1 MKIYEHL
8 KEKGADK
15 TSFIQSILSKD
26 FKGRGA
32 LFPFKHECNVFKL
45 SPVKVI
51 LYEDN
56 LARGGQNLE
65 LLQPRTTVHEKRKQ
79 LSSSFD
85 RT

>member
-8 KEKGADK
+8 KEQGTNKV
-15 TSFIQSILSKD
+15 SFIQSILLKD

-32 LFPFKHECNVFKL
+32 LFPFKQEFNVFKL

-51 LYEDN
+51 LYKDN

-65 LLQPRTTVHEKRKQ
+65 LLQPRTTTHEKRKQ
-79 LSSSFD
+79 LSGSFD